1 MVLCALGTWN
11 NNFPGRNFQH
21 LHGIRSLPQENI
33 KKYKALDHPF
43 HSTNLFHGIFLPF
56 PRQMGLHSKTR
67 DCVGEWGNCAVWS
80 NNSTPTGKPKGVVE
94 LWTIYEKQFP
104 WELFFQKQCPQE
116 IIPNNMREV
125 IAKNLSVF
133 FYSKKQKKT
142 YRPLSGTFIFLIVVY
157 CSFFFDGHNGAPLF
171 YASTL
176 CERMSFLF
184 IYLLLNERA
193 LKGEGVKCIS
203 FYYNNYCTFM
213 KINSWYIVVYTNLWT
228 W

>member
-11 NNFPGRNFQH
+11 NNFPSRNFQH

-67 DCVGEWGNCAVWS
+67 DFVGEWGNCAVWS
-80 NNSTPTGKPKGVVE
+80 NNSTPTGKSKGVE
-94 LWTIYEKQFP
+94 LWTICEKQFP

-116 IIPNNMREV
+116 IIPTNMREV

-133 FYSKKQKKT
+133 FLFKKN
-142 YRPLSGTFIFLIVVY
+142 LSASFRYFYFLN
-157 CSFFFDGHNGAPLF
+157 CSVLFFFVFFMGIMVLLFFMLPLCVRECPF
-171 YASTL
+171 
-176 CERMSFLF
+176 F

-213 KINSWYIVVYTNLWT
+213 KINSWYIVVYTNLWP

>member
-11 NNFPGRNFQH
+11 NNFPSRNFQH

-80 NNSTPTGKPKGVVE
+80 NYSTPTGKPKGVE
-94 LWTIYEKQFP
+94 LWTICEKQFP

-116 IIPNNMREV
+116 IIPTNMREV
-125 IAKNLSVF
+125 IAKNLSIF
-133 FYSKKQKKT
+133 FFSKKT
-142 YRPLSGTFIFLIVVY
+142 YRPLSGNFIFLIVVY
-157 CSFFFDGHNGAPLF
+157 CSIFFLMGCSSF
-171 YASTL
+171 L
-176 CERMSFLF
+176 CFHFMWENVLFLF
-184 IYLLLNERA
+184 IIKWTCAKRGGSKMYSFLLQ
-193 LKGEGVKCIS
+193 
-203 FYYNNYCTFM
+203 
-213 KINSWYIVVYTNLWT
+213 
-228 W
+228 